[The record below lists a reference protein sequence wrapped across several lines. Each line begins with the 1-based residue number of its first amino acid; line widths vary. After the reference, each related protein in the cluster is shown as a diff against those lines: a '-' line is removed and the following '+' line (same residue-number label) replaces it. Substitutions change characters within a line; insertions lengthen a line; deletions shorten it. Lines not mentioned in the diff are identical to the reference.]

1 MLDRFWTVSNASGA
15 ILADSMFDNKQ
26 CAAARTEGYW
36 RPVDYYG
43 PVPPP
48 PPAGNH
54 TGKWQVKPGRN
65 GCHGKENSL
74 GGARLSNVTAVEAH
88 CDRLPQCVFF
98 IYNEKGLDPQQG
110 KAGDAFF
117 CSADYFADPTSPDPG
132 WVVGGRVV
140 V

>member
-1 MLDRFWTVSNASGA
+1 
-15 ILADSMFDNKQ
+15 
-26 CAAARTEGYW
+26 
-36 RPVDYYG
+36 
-43 PVPPP
+43 
-48 PPAGNH
+48 
-54 TGKWQVKPGRN
+54 
-65 GCHGKENSL
+65 
-74 GGARLSNVTAVEAH
+74 
-88 CDRLPQCVFF
+88 VFF